1 MPITATD
8 SSRIQIYRPAFG
20 LVVALLGGAGL
31 LIFTPARWHFDL
43 NDPDFFPLNLLLPLV
58 AVFGLYQAVKVA
70 LAWRRHAR
78 QGSTHAEIEGT
89 GVLRPGELLRGRW
102 QPAQALQGGS
112 LVQMKLQCL
121 DIYEEGGGA
130 DSSERRRFVQTAW
143 EGRAEAM
150 MPAAGGSVPFQFR
163 LPTGLK
169 RIRGFIEAPPRHG
182 VQAQSLGVVNIPFG
196 QQIVRASADMLPVE
210 RGWRLVVEVKLHG
223 TDFCA
228 EIDLPIEVAVP
239 GTGAKQR

>member
-1 MPITATD
+1 
-8 SSRIQIYRPAFG
+8 
-20 LVVALLGGAGL
+20 
-31 LIFTPARWHFDL
+31 
-43 NDPDFFPLNLLLPLV
+43 
-58 AVFGLYQAVKVA
+58 
-70 LAWRRHAR
+70 
-78 QGSTHAEIEGT
+78 
-89 GVLRPGELLRGRW
+89 
-102 QPAQALQGGS
+102 
-112 LVQMKLQCL
+112 MKLQCL

-130 DSSERRRFVQTAW
+130 DSSERGRFVQTAW

-150 MPAAGGSVPFQFR
+150 MPAAGGSVPSVSAAHRSQ
-163 LPTGLK
+163 

-210 RGWRLVVEVKLHG
+210 RGWRLWWRSLHG